1 MISPQRTYRA
11 LFITHDA
18 GFYGASRSL
27 QLLLR
32 NYPGIEIDLIVAR
45 RVIGGYRMVDL
56 RERFGKQVRSLR
68 KFHLPIDYCYR
79 GKPANRLLLA
89 AYRLLLRLFWMF
101 DRHRL
106 AHVID
111 AGGYDFIHL
120 NSLVL
125 HGLINRAHPFIL
137 HVREVYDG
145 SNPAALQSARQARGL
160 IFIDEATRKPF
171 RDLGLTN
178 SIILNNPIDMIPA
191 TAYRDYRPS
200 RKDVKPD
207 VHTVFSMI
215 GVASEDK
222 GTRFVIQT
230 FMKMRHTDARLLIV
244 GGRERPALARYR
256 RIARSDPRVIFWGE
270 EPDIMKV
277 YAITDY
283 VLRGEE
289 FPCIGRTVYEG
300 LYAGCRVIIPG
311 SDDSPP
317 PLFEYDTFRDAI
329 FMYAPRNDNALRGLF
344 NRLAGE
350 KIRERK
356 LRSNV
361 DAYVR
366 SFHEFV
372 SSLGGA

>member
-32 NYPGIEIDLIVAR
+32 NYPGIEIDLVVAR
-45 RVIGGYRMVDL
+45 RIIGGYRMADL
-56 RERFGKQVRSLR
+56 RQRFGERVRSLW

-89 AYRLLLRLFWMF
+89 SYRLLLRLFWSF

-106 AHVID
+106 ARVID
-111 AGGYDFIHL
+111 TGGYDFIHL

-125 HGLINRAHPFIL
+125 HGLINRVHPFIL

-145 SNPAALQSARQARGL
+145 SNPAALQAAREARGL
-160 IFIDEATRKPF
+160 IFIDEATGEPF

-178 SIILNNPIDMIPA
+178 SIILNNPIDMVPA
-191 TAYRDYRPS
+191 AAYRDYRPS
-200 RKDVKPD
+200 RKDVDPD

-230 FMKMRHTDARLLIV
+230 FMKMRHADARLLIV

-256 RIARSDPRVIFWGE
+256 RIARSDPRIIFWGE
-270 EPDIMKV
+270 EPDIMKI
-277 YAITDY
+277 YAISDY
-283 VLRGEE
+283 VLRGEA
-289 FPCIGRTVYEG
+289 FPCVGRTVYEG
-300 LYAGCRVIIPG
+300 LYAGCRVIVPG
-311 SDDSPP
+311 VRDTPP
-317 PLFEYDTFRDAI
+317 PMFEQDRFRDDI
-329 FMYAPRNDNALRGLF
+329 YFYAPRNESEFLNVLS
-344 NRLAGE
+344 RLVGN
-350 KIRERK
+350 KVRDRD
-356 LRSNV
+356 LRSNT
-361 DAYVR
+361 DAYVQQFR
-366 SFHEFV
+366 TFILSV
-372 SSLGGA
+372 LQ